1 MAKKKEEVSKA
12 LQVLYE
18 KMQEL
23 DIEDSYGIVLLKT
36 GMALKANNFFQYMLN
51 QWMDYKMAK
60 ATGNKESLE
69 EIMKDTGGILSNGEL
84 NLDLDSVMGMIAV
97 YQIEQNN
104 KEEESDHIDDYA
116 SNVIHNMSGDSKPI
130 SYS

>member
-18 KMQEL
+18 KMNEL

-36 GMALKANNFFQYMLN
+36 GMALKAGSFFQFMLN

-60 ATGNKESLE
+60 ATGNKEALE

-84 NLDLDSVMGMIAV
+84 NLDLDAVMGMIAV

-104 KEEESDHIDDYA
+104 KEEELDHIDDYA
-116 SNVIHNMSGDSKPI
+116 SNVFHNMSGDSKPI